1 MFYPITRAAAPSCAE
16 CGWLDQCGGLPGDGF
31 ERGCFDRCTSWCAHH
46 GCDMAC
52 PTNAMAFADKVSEVE
67 GLDTLPRGRVLTPN
81 AFPLPI
87 FVPQID
93 HGGSRT
99 TLLDEKVVSI
109 PLHRIIT
116 QDRLKRARMLY
127 NTPEEVR
134 RNFKLSQRTQFIITS
149 VCPDRW
155 IESFWEVHRSRHLL
169 DSIAALRPLAMTVPN
184 FSFMLDVPRTNNLY
198 NFGRMFRLSERMTS
212 AGIPTVFH
220 LNALTQ
226 FDWNRWRDVLKEQ
239 PESKL
244 VSLEFQTGAEHKHFG
259 DEYFAHL
266 VSLQDVLGRALHPLM
281 LAGAG
286 KLRELDGCFDSFTVI
301 DANPFIKTMNRQV
314 LRKWGAKWKWRPEP
328 TLPGT
333 SLSPRLV
340 QNIAAQRAR
349 YNERLGLAAEGGGRQ
364 RLLLPAA
371 A

>member
-1 MFYPITRAAAPSCAE
+1 
-16 CGWLDQCGGLPGDGF
+16 
-31 ERGCFDRCTSWCAHH
+31 
-46 GCDMAC
+46 MAC